1 MTTAAVLTEDGRL
14 LTPEEFA
21 RLVHPS
27 RCLPGEVITV
37 TVVRIQGITL
47 PTKGAGE

>member
-14 LTPEEFA
+14 LTDEEFA
-21 RLVHPS
+21 RMVHPS
-27 RCLPGEVITV
+27 RCLPGEVV

>member
-1 MTTAAVLTEDGRL
+1 MTTAAVLTADGRF

-27 RCLPGEVITV
+27 RCLPGEVV
-37 TVVRIQGITL
+37 TVVRVPGITL